1 LSSAAEFVALLLER
15 DGRDFI
21 EACISEGETHR
32 SYVRLV
38 SALACEVVAIRG
50 RKSMDLAESAG
61 NGVSVTLGVDTHKD
75 AHVAVALDGLG
86 RRLGALSVPAT
97 TEGYKA
103 IVGWARGH
111 GSVERAGVE
120 GTGSFGAG
128 LARYLKDEGVE
139 VREVVRPKRRDLHRS
154 GKSDPIDAEAAARA
168 VLAGTATGRPKGADG
183 EVEMIRVLRAAR
195 RSAVK
200 ARAKALNQIRA
211 LLDTAPE
218 EMKDGLRG
226 LSSSKL
232 VRKASCFRPG
242 ERPCDVLSATK
253 LALRSV
259 ARRCR
264 TLSEE
269 ISELDSQ
276 LDRLVAQAAPEL
288 VAVKGVATDTAASLL
303 IAAGD
308 NPGRLDSEASFAHLC
323 GVAPIPASSGRV
335 VRHRLNRRGNR
346 DANRA
351 LYVVAFTRMSNDERT
366 RAYVARRTGEGK
378 SKKEI
383 IRCLKRYIARE
394 IYKILA
400 PPSLRENPMFSGP

>member
-1 LSSAAEFVALLLER
+1 MSA
-15 DGRDFI
+15 
-21 EACISEGETHR
+21 
-32 SYVRLV
+32 
-38 SALACEVVAIRG
+38 
-50 RKSMDLAESAG
+50 
-61 NGVSVTLGVDTHKD
+61 
-75 AHVAVALDGLG
+75 
-86 RRLGALSVPAT
+86 PAT

-111 GSVERAGVE
+111 GSVECAGVE

-128 LARYLKDEGVE
+128 LARYLKGEGVE

-168 VLAGTATGRPKGADG
+168 VLAGTATGRPKSADG

-200 ARAKALNQIRA
+200 ARAMALNQIRA

-276 LDRLVAQAAPEL
+276 LDRLVVEAAPEL
-288 VAVKGVATDTAASLL
+288 LAVKGVGTDTAASLL

-346 DANRA
+346 DANR
-351 LYVVAFTRMSNDERT
+351 RT
-366 RAYVARRTGEGK
+366 LRGRFHPYEQRRAYPSVRGAAHWGGQIQKGDHSLPQEIHSSRNLQDPRSSVIAGESDVLGALTNIEA
-378 SKKEI
+378 SFDDI
-383 IRCLKRYIARE
+383 SALCQ
-394 IYKILA
+394 
-400 PPSLRENPMFSGP
+400 